1 MVHVAETKNQIS
13 HVTQKSISRINVGA
27 LFGSC
32 KSLFMMN
39 PQQSSLTSPCALDNI
54 IVFASHGQTRFVCTV
69 RDPSAWNDSFSGI
82 RLTSSSGAART
93 LSWPCRLI
101 VVLSCVDG
109 LTTTFCGAVFSGAE
123 ILCD

>member
-13 HVTQKSISRINVGA
+13 HVTQKSISQINVGA

-54 IVFASHGQTRFVCTV
+54 IVFASHGQTSFVCHCQGIL
-69 RDPSAWNDSFSGI
+69 SGTHPLGMI
-82 RLTSSSGAART
+82 HSVEFG
-93 LSWPCRLI
+93 
-101 VVLSCVDG
+101 
-109 LTTTFCGAVFSGAE
+109 
-123 ILCD
+123 